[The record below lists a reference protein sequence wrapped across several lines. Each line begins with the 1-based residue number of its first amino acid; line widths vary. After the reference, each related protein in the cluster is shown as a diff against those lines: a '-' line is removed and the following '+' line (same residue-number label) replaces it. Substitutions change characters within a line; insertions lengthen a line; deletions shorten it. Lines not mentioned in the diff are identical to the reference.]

1 MNELSRHIEILLL
14 DNDCVIVPGFGG
26 FVAHYIVAEYN
37 EDVETFS
44 PPMRTLG
51 FNRQLQ
57 LNDSL
62 LVQAYVE
69 AYDISYPE
77 ALRRIETEVV
87 EINAQIESEGCYDFQ
102 GVGVVS
108 KLSDGRFTFEPC
120 VAGVVTPS
128 LYGLKSYIMP
138 VMQTEADVK
147 AEEAQPVA
155 LMEKAETKEVSAVE
169 NAELESRVE
178 DEEYEEY
185 DEEESGLFVS
195 YRKMWYAAAAAV
207 MLLLMPLAYNSLT
220 VGRGS
225 QNNAVLKSSVGDTG
239 IEVASKIGEGID
251 KIIDTKHE
259 GAKKENVAETA
270 VKENAEE
277 TVEEKRENNVEE
289 KKEYSIILASR
300 VSKQG
305 AKDMVASLARAGM
318 NEAAVYEDGTVRRV
332 VYGKYATEREAE
344 KALRQLKRKDNRFEG
359 TWVQKID

>member
-138 VMQTEADVK
+138 FMQAETEKEEVQPSAVMGSVEAKEVT
-147 AEEAQPVA
+147 PV
-155 LMEKAETKEVSAVE
+155 EKAET
-169 NAELESRVE
+169 ESCVE

>member
-26 FVAHYIVAEYN
+26 FVAHYMVAEYDEN
-37 EDVETFS
+37 VERFC

-62 LVQAYVE
+62 LIQAYVE

-77 ALRRIETEVV
+77 ALRRVEAEVAEV
-87 EINAQIESEGCYDFQ
+87 YAQIESEGYYEFS

-120 VAGVVTPS
+120 MAGVVTPA
-128 LYGLKSYIMP
+128 LYGLSSYIMP
-138 VMQTEADVK
+138 SAQV
-147 AEEAQPVA
+147 EEKEDEMQPVA
-155 LMEKAETKEVSAVE
+155 VMG
-169 NAELESRVE
+169 NVE
-178 DEEYEEY
+178 DESNTSLPVVEKEPEDSVVEEEFEEY
-185 DEEESGLFVS
+185 DEEEESGLFIS

-207 MLLLMPLAYNSLT
+207 ILLLLPLAYNSLT

-225 QNNAVLKSSVGDTG
+225 QNNAVIKSSVGDTG

-251 KIIDTKHE
+251 KIMDSKNDTPNKVE
-259 GAKKENVAETA
+259 SNEAVGGENKESVREENKAK
-270 VKENAEE
+270 EE
-277 TVEEKRENNVEE
+277 TS
-289 KKEYSIILASR
+289 KKYSIILASR
-300 VSKQG
+300 VSQKG
-305 AKDMVASLARAGM
+305 ANEFVSSLERAGL
-318 NEAAVYEDGTVRRV
+318 NEATICEVGAMRRV
-332 VYGKYATEREAE
+332 MYGNYSTESEAE
-344 KALRQLKRKDNRFEG
+344 KALRQLKKKDRRFEG

>member
-37 EDVETFS
+37 EDVETFN

-62 LVQAYVE
+62 LVQAYTE

-77 ALRRIETEVV
+77 ALRRIETEVA
-87 EINAQIESEGCYDFQ
+87 EINAEIESEGYYDFR

-108 KLSDGRFTFEPC
+108 KSSDGRFAFEPC

-155 LMEKAETKEVSAVE
+155 LLEKAETKEVSAVE

-178 DEEYEEY
+178 DEEY

-207 MLLLMPLAYNSLT
+207 ILLLMPLAYNSLT

-251 KIIDTKHE
+251 KIIDTKHK
-259 GAKKENVAETA
+259 GAKKENITETVVKETA
-270 VKENAEE
+270 EE
-277 TVEEKRENNVEE
+277 AVAEKREGNIEE
-289 KKEYSIILASR
+289 KKSYSIILASR
-300 VSKQG
+300 VSRHG
-305 AKDMVASLARAGM
+305 AKDMIASLARAGM
-318 NEAAVYEDGTVRRV
+318 NEAAVHETGAVRRV
-332 VYGKYATEREAE
+332 VYGKYATEGEAE
-344 KALRQLKRKDNRFEG
+344 KALRQLKRKDSRFEG